1 MWTMRA
7 RFWLAACL
15 LCATLRAAAADGD
28 EPMISIAIH
37 GGAGVISRASM
48 TAENERA
55 YRADLERALDTGYA
69 VLQKGGA
76 SLDAVVAAVK
86 ILEDSPLFNAGKGA
100 VFSHAGVNELDAAI
114 MDGATQKAGAV
125 AGVRHVRNPIELAR
139 MVMERTPHV
148 LLAGEGAEEF
158 ALEQGMELVPGSYF
172 YTERRWKQLEEAQQ
186 AERTAAAPGE
196 DIGYFG
202 TVGAV
207 ARDRSGNLA
216 AATSTGGMTNKRWGR
231 VGDSPIIGAG
241 TYADNATC
249 AVSATGSG
257 EYFIRA
263 VVAHEICAR
272 VRLSGVTAASAAHE
286 VIHGKLEDI
295 GGDGGVIVVD
305 KEGALSLEFNTE
317 GMFRGARDS
326 GGRREVAIY

>member
-1 MWTMRA
+1 
-7 RFWLAACL
+7 
-15 LCATLRAAAADGD
+15 
-28 EPMISIAIH
+28 MISIAIH

-48 TAENERA
+48 SAENERA
-55 YRADLERALDTGYA
+55 YRADLERALDAGYA
-69 VLQKGGA
+69 VLEKDGS
-76 SLDAVVAAVK
+76 SLDATVAAVR
-86 ILEDSPLFNAGKGA
+86 ILEDSPYFNAGHGS
-100 VFSHAGVNELDAAI
+100 VFSHAGINELDAAI

-125 AGVRHVRNPIELAR
+125 AGVKHIRNPIELAR
-139 MVMERTPHV
+139 MVMERTSHV
-148 LLAGEGAEEF
+148 LLSGEGAEEF
-158 ALEQGMELVPGSYF
+158 ALEQGVTLVPGSYF
-172 YTERRWKQLEEAQQ
+172 YTERRWKQLEDAQKS
-186 AERTAAAPGE
+186 ERVASIEE

-231 VGDSPIIGAG
+231 IGDSPIIGAG

-272 VRLSGVTAASAAHE
+272 VRLSGVSAAEAAHA
-286 VIHGKLEDI
+286 VIHGKLKEI

-305 KEGALSLEFNTE
+305 KDGVLSLEFNTE
-317 GMFRGARDS
+317 GMFRAARDS
-326 GGRREVAIY
+326 RGRREVAIY